1 MRVLVDKNVVR
12 RWFESVIRA
21 NLGQGLTRE
30 QELVVSILATARSQD
45 VEIYVTLETY
55 NILTRILRN
64 PQVAKAIIANSDT
77 LYPSKPFKGWLRD
90 LRKTTT
96 LTGEDA
102 KVLAYA
108 TFGTNLAGTFIG
120 CEKVVTLDKG
130 LTNEFEMR
138 QEKLNA
144 KLRRL
149 KSRLPLP
156 YQEARL
162 PQVVLLETGDPAN
175 ST

>member
-1 MRVLVDKNVVR
+1 MR
-12 RWFESVIRA
+12 RWFESIIRS

-45 VEIYVTLETY
+45 VEIYITLETY

-77 LYPSKPFKGWLRD
+77 LYRSKPFKGWLRK
-90 LRKTTT
+90 LKEATT

-108 TFGTNLAGTFIG
+108 TFGTNLSGTFIG

-130 LTNEFEMR
+130 LANEFELKK
-138 QEKLNA
+138 QSLDA

-149 KSRLPLP
+149 KTRLPFP
-156 YQEARL
+156 YQVARL
-162 PQVVLLETGDPAN
+162 PEVVLLETGNPVN

>member
-12 RWFESVIRA
+12 RWFESVLRA
-21 NLGQGLTRE
+21 NLCQPLTKE
-30 QELVVSILATARSQD
+30 QELVVSILATARSQG
-45 VEIYVTLETY
+45 VEINVTLETY

-77 LYPSKPFKGWLRD
+77 LYRSKPFRGWLRN
-90 LRKTTT
+90 LREATT

-108 TFGTNLAGTFIG
+108 TFGTNLPGTFVG
-120 CEKVVTLDKG
+120 CEKMVTLDKG
-130 LTNEFEMR
+130 LANEFELKKENLEAR
-138 QEKLNA
+138 LH
-144 KLRRL
+144 RL
-149 KSRLPLP
+149 KKRLPAP

-162 PQVVLLETGDPAN
+162 PQVVLLETGSPVN

>member
-1 MRVLVDKNVVR
+1 MRVLADKNVVR
-12 RWFESVIRA
+12 RWFESVIRS
-21 NLGQGLTRE
+21 NLSQALTKE
-30 QELVVSILATARSQD
+30 QELVVSILATARSQG

-64 PQVAKAIIANSDT
+64 PQVAKAIIANSDI
-77 LYPSKPFKGWLRD
+77 LYRSKPFREWLRN
-90 LRKTTT
+90 LREATT

-108 TFGTNLAGTFIG
+108 TFGTNLPGTFIG

-130 LTNEFEMR
+130 LANEFELKK
-138 QEKLNA
+138 ENLEA

-149 KSRLPLP
+149 KRRLPYP

-162 PQVVLLETGDPAN
+162 PQLVLLETGGPVN

>member
-1 MRVLVDKNVVR
+1 VR
-12 RWFESVIRA
+12 RWFESVIRS

-30 QELVVSILATARSQD
+30 QELIVSILATARSQD

-64 PQVAKAIIANSDT
+64 PQVAKAIIANSNT
-77 LYPSKPFKGWLRD
+77 LYPSKPFRGWLRN

-108 TFGTNLAGTFIG
+108 TFGTNLPGTFIG
-120 CEKVVTLDKG
+120 CEKMVTLDKG
-130 LTNEFEMR
+130 LANEFELKK
-138 QEKLNA
+138 EKLNA

-149 KSRLPLP
+149 KRRLPYP

-162 PQVVLLETGDPAN
+162 PQIVLLETDGPVN